1 MGIFMIDQ
9 YGKHSAKPLNRRG
22 VLRGAIAGA
31 SAIASLSSMKLWGT
45 ERDDPYDGPLLVTLQ
60 LEGGVDATQ
69 LCDPKVNVRGEP
81 KINHW
86 ADAAEPAQAG
96 NIVFAPIAD
105 NAQLF
110 QQFGSD
116 MLVINGVDSQTNS
129 HETGRLFNW
138 TGSNA
143 EGRPSLSALF
153 AASQSPNQ
161 PLAYSVFDGFS
172 RTAGLIGYNQF
183 SDLSAA
189 RTLVQPYLEPWSGN
203 PRRRTADVA
212 RSHAMVQAD
221 INRLL
226 AEPNLSVRQRQSLLG
241 YTEAR
246 ASRDSL
252 QRLAELIPSEAD
264 LMRRD
269 DINAGGMNLS
279 SNLKQQMQSA
289 LLVFKSGLG
298 SAADLSLGG
307 FDSHDQHD
315 AVSGALLTYF
325 ADALRFF
332 WDYAETLGIA
342 ERIVLVVGSDFG
354 RTNFYNE
361 GDGKDHWPIGSY
373 LIMERDAPWGDR
385 VVGLT
390 DELHFGS
397 PINQNTLKA
406 DRNGVLMTPT
416 HVHRALWE
424 YLGLEAFAAERGLTL
439 PDAERLPLFD
449 PFLRTSV

>member
-9 YGKHSAKPLNRRG
+9 YGKHSTKPLNRRG

-226 AEPNLSVRQRQSLLG
+226 AEPDARVQGKVIVTL
-241 YTEAR
+241 TE
-246 ASRDSL
+246 
-252 QRLAELIPSEAD
+252 
-264 LMRRD
+264 
-269 DINAGGMNLS
+269 
-279 SNLKQQMQSA
+279 
-289 LLVFKSGLG
+289 
-298 SAADLSLGG
+298 LGG
-307 FDSHDQHD
+307 
-315 AVSGALLTYF
+315 
-325 ADALRFF
+325 
-332 WDYAETLGIA
+332 
-342 ERIVLVVGSDFG
+342 
-354 RTNFYNE
+354 
-361 GDGKDHWPIGSY
+361 KP
-373 LIMERDAPWGDR
+373 
-385 VVGLT
+385 
-390 DELHFGS
+390 
-397 PINQNTLKA
+397 LK
-406 DRNGVLMTPT
+406 RSTV
-416 HVHRALWE
+416 
-424 YLGLEAFAAERGLTL
+424 
-439 PDAERLPLFD
+439 
-449 PFLRTSV
+449 